1 VRLPVRQ
8 AANLAGVLPLR
19 VPELWTEAMKR
30 AEKLESLAPMAFNRQ
45 WVFREIM
52 EQAGKN
58 EQLSLLAADQIGD
71 DPVRMQMWASSAH
84 PLALKALLPAFLSG
98 RFVQQRDAL
107 LQTWLKRDKV
117 GAAEWSKANP

>member
-1 VRLPVRQ
+1 
-8 AANLAGVLPLR
+8 
-19 VPELWTEAMKR
+19 
-30 AEKLESLAPMAFNRQ
+30 
-45 WVFREIM
+45 M

-71 DPVRMQMWASSAH
+71 DSVRMQMWALKAH
-84 PLALKALLPAFLSG
+84 PAALKASLPSFLNG
-98 RFVQQRDAL
+98 RFLQQREEL